1 MNKRAKYQLLRHLP
15 GRRGRHYSRKF
26 KAHIALDKFH
36 DALQHSV
43 NKTCIDL
50 GANVG
55 EYTEKMARIVKSVI
69 AFEPDPWAYAELKG
83 NMADFTNV
91 RLENA
96 AASTV
101 NGTIPLW
108 RHAEFQENP
117 AKWSTASS
125 LISHKFGVANNDQM
139 IEVRSIDF
147 VSYLI
152 DLDEDIGI
160 IKMDIEGAEVDI
172 LEALLDTAEI
182 LSRIDYI
189 FVETHE
195 RHMHDLTD
203 RVNALATRTLH
214 MTQPYFNLD
223 WP

>member
-1 MNKRAKYQLLRHLP
+1 MNKHAKYRLLRHLP
-15 GRRGRHYSRKF
+15 GRRGRHYTRKL
-26 KAHIALDKFH
+26 KALIALDEFDH
-36 DALQHSV
+36 ALQHSA

-55 EYTEKMARIVKSVI
+55 EYTENMARTVKSVI
-69 AFEPDPWAYAELKG
+69 AFEPDPWAYAELKM
-83 NMADFTNV
+83 NIANFTNV

-96 AASTV
+96 AASTLD
-101 NGTIPLW
+101 GTVPLW
-108 RHAEFQENP
+108 RHADFQENP

-125 LISHKFGVANNDQM
+125 LISHKFSVANNDQM

-152 DLDEDIGI
+152 DLDEDIGV

-172 LEALLDTAEI
+172 LEALLDTPKI

-189 FVETHE
+189 FAETHE

>member
-1 MNKRAKYQLLRHLP
+1 MNKHAKYRLLRHLP
-15 GRRGRHYSRKF
+15 GRRGRHYSRKL
-26 KAHIALDKFH
+26 KALIALGEFDE
-36 DALQHSV
+36 ALRHSA

-55 EYTEKMARIVKSVI
+55 KYTEKMAQSVKSVI
-69 AFEPDPWAYAELKG
+69 AFEPDPWAYAQLKS
-83 NMADFTNV
+83 NIANFTNV

-96 AASTV
+96 AASTL

-108 RHAEFQENP
+108 RHVEFHNDP
-117 AKWSTASS
+117 AKWSAASS
-125 LISHKFGVANNDQM
+125 LLFRKFSVANNDQM

-147 VSYLI
+147 VDYLI
-152 DLDEDIGI
+152 DMDEDIGV
-160 IKMDIEGAEVDI
+160 IKMDIEGAEVDL
-172 LEALLDTAEI
+172 LEALLDAPEV

-189 FVETHE
+189 FAETHE
-195 RHMHDLTD
+195 RQIPDHVTRVEHLTE
-203 RVNALATRTLH
+203 RTLH